1 MIAMTAHREAQ
12 PIYAILKQGI
22 IIRCLYAMAPTAG
35 TCARI
40 SCYLQGFPMAI
51 NQVKAVADIPPEEL
65 DDWGPVGLP
74 DFQKSLKSL
83 GKNIDD

>member
-1 MIAMTAHREAQ
+1 
-12 PIYAILKQGI
+12 
-22 IIRCLYAMAPTAG
+22 
-35 TCARI
+35 
-40 SCYLQGFPMAI
+40 MAI